1 MEDTMSLMKV
11 EYQGGLHTE
20 ALHIDSK
27 TLIETDAP
35 KDNQGLGEKFSPTDL
50 MATSLASCKLT
61 IMAMKAKTLGLEESM
76 KGVTVQ
82 VQKVM
87 TKTPPR
93 KVQEIVLT
101 FDWKGLDQK
110 ASAEQMEQLKQAA
123 LNCPVALSLSPEVVK
138 TLVW

>member
-1 MEDTMSLMKV
+1 MKV

-20 ALHIDSK
+20 AIHLDSQ
-27 TLIETDAP
+27 TVIETDAP
-35 KDNQGLGEKFSPTDL
+35 KDNQGRGEKFSPTDL
-50 MATSLASCKLT
+50 LATSLASCKLT
-61 IMAMKAKTLGLEESM
+61 IMAMKARTLGLEESM

-101 FDWKGLDQK
+101 FDWKGLDQQV
-110 ASAEQMEQLKQAA
+110 SSEQMDQLKQAA
-123 LNCPVALSLSPEVVK
+123 LSCPVALSLDSSVQR
-138 TLVW
+138 TLIW

>member
-1 MEDTMSLMKV
+1 MSLMKV
-11 EYQGGLHTE
+11 EYQGGYHTQ

-35 KDNQGLGEKFSPTDL
+35 KDNQGKGEAFSPTDL
-50 MATSLASCKLT
+50 LASSLASCKLT
-61 IMAMKAKTLGLEESM
+61 IMAMKARALGIEDLM
-76 KGVTVQ
+76 TGVTVE

-93 KVQEIVLT
+93 KVAQIVLR
-101 FDWKGLDQK
+101 FDWKGLPQRVTP
-110 ASAEQMEQLKQAA
+110 EHLEQLKQAA
-123 LNCPVALSLSPEVVK
+123 LSCPVALSLDSSVQQ